1 MVCSQGSDAPASR
14 NPDTPESDDDD
25 QIVKRLLGLEE
36 VGLTVGID
44 QGLRAVLIE
53 VRGLPIHC
61 SLLLS
66 DRSAVHLAT
75 ALGSCIGRLQG
86 VQP

>member
-14 NPDTPESDDDD
+14 NPDTPESEDND
-25 QIVKRLLGLEE
+25 QIVGGCLDLRRSALRSVWKGLC
-36 VGLTVGID
+36 
-44 QGLRAVLIE
+44 AVLIE
-53 VRGLPIHC
+53 VQGLPIHC

-75 ALGSCIGRLQG
+75 ALGSCVGRLQG